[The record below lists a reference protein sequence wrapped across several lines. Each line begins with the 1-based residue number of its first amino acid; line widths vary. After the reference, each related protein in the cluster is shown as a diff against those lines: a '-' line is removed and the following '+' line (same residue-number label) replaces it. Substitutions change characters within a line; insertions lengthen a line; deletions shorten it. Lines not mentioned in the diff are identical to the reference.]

1 MTHMAM
7 RKMFAR
13 SADGRFLDRIN
24 KIYMMRKEIMMMK
37 IISVSC
43 IALAFAG
50 CMLCD
55 ATDEAS
61 SAMETRTFV
70 YTPTIM
76 DAMCISNDGQRY
88 CDAHKP
94 LKALEKTIAEDA
106 HNWMEFFVKYQVSW
120 PKGSRIRHDK
130 VRHCLYITNT
140 VENLDLIDCL
150 WGMWETRHYVMI
162 GLDVQIERNGEVLAK
177 PYIVTHSGEEASFKN
192 VTEYIYPTDYN
203 VMVISNGCAVV
214 EPESFTM
221 REAGVMVRVTPT
233 LLDDNIRVEVE
244 LDVTAVGNPEWK
256 DFGETLIAPGGTKYS
271 LKMEQPFFHMR
282 SIGTKLTLVPGRT
295 IVIGDDALRVT
306 LTSRLIPARE
316 VSRRDGGDQSQQQ
329 CQILESK

>member
-1 MTHMAM
+1 
-7 RKMFAR
+7 
-13 SADGRFLDRIN
+13 
-24 KIYMMRKEIMMMK
+24 MMK

-55 ATDEAS
+55 ATDEAP

-76 DAMCISNDGQRY
+76 DAMRISNDGQCY

-94 LKALEKTIAEDA
+94 LKALEKTIAEDT
-106 HNWMEFFVKYQVSW
+106 HNWMVFFVKYQVSW
-120 PKGSRIRHDK
+120 PKGSRIIHDK
-130 VRHCLYITNT
+130 VRHRLHITNT

-150 WGMWETRHYVMI
+150 WGLWETPCVMI
-162 GLDVQIERNGEVLAK
+162 GLDMQVEHNGEVLAK
-177 PYIVTHSGEEASFKN
+177 PYIVTRSGEEASFKN

-203 VMVISNGCAVV
+203 VMVISNGCATV

-244 LDVTAVGNPEWK
+244 LEATAVGNPEWK
-256 DFGETLIAPGGTKYS
+256 DFGETLVAPGGTKYS

-282 SIGTKLTLVPGRT
+282 SIDTKLTLVPGRT
-295 IVIGDDALRVT
+295 SVIGDDALRVT
-306 LTSRLIPARE
+306 LTSRLIPIPE
-316 VSRRDGGDQSQQQ
+316 VSRQDGGEQSQQH

>member
-1 MTHMAM
+1 
-7 RKMFAR
+7 
-13 SADGRFLDRIN
+13 
-24 KIYMMRKEIMMMK
+24 MK

-55 ATDEAS
+55 ATDEAP

-76 DAMCISNDGQRY
+76 DAMRISNDGQCY

-94 LKALEKTIAEDA
+94 LKALEKTIAEDT
-106 HNWMEFFVKYQVSW
+106 HNWMVFFVKYQVSW
-120 PKGSRIRHDK
+120 PKGSRIIHDK
-130 VRHCLYITNT
+130 VRHRLHITNT

-150 WGMWETRHYVMI
+150 WGLWQTPCVMI
-162 GLDVQIERNGEVLAK
+162 GLDMQVEHNGEVLAK
-177 PYIVTHSGEEASFKN
+177 PYIVTRSGEEASFKN

-203 VMVISNGCAVV
+203 VMVISNGCATV

-244 LDVTAVGNPEWK
+244 LEATAVGNPEWK
-256 DFGETLIAPGGTKYS
+256 DFGETLVAPGGTKYS

-282 SIGTKLTLVPGRT
+282 SIDTKLTLVPGRT
-295 IVIGDDALRVT
+295 SVIGDDALRVT
-306 LTSRLIPARE
+306 LTSRLIPIPE
-316 VSRRDGGDQSQQQ
+316 VSRQDGGEQSQQH

>member
-1 MTHMAM
+1 
-7 RKMFAR
+7 
-13 SADGRFLDRIN
+13 
-24 KIYMMRKEIMMMK
+24 MMK

-55 ATDEAS
+55 ATDEAP

-76 DAMCISNDGQRY
+76 DAMRISNDGQCY

-94 LKALEKTIAEDA
+94 LKALEKTIAEDT
-106 HNWMEFFVKYQVSW
+106 HNWMVFFVKYQVSW
-120 PKGSRIRHDK
+120 PKGSRIIHDK
-130 VRHCLYITNT
+130 VRHRLHITNT

-150 WGMWETRHYVMI
+150 WGLWQTPCVMI
-162 GLDVQIERNGEVLAK
+162 GLDMQVEHNGEVLAK
-177 PYIVTHSGEEASFKN
+177 PYIVTRSGEEASFKN

-203 VMVISNGCAVV
+203 VMVISNGCATV

-244 LDVTAVGNPEWK
+244 LEATAVGNPEWK
-256 DFGETLIAPGGTKYS
+256 DFGETLVAPGGTKYS

-282 SIGTKLTLVPGRT
+282 SIDTKLTLVPGRT
-295 IVIGDDALRVT
+295 SVIGDDALRVT
-306 LTSRLIPARE
+306 LTSRLIPIPE
-316 VSRRDGGDQSQQQ
+316 VSRQDGGEQSQQH